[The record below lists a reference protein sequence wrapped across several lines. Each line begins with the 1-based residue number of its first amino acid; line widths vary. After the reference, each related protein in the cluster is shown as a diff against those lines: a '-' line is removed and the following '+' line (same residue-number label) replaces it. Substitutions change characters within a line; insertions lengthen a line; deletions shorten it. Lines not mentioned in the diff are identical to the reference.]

1 LVRWLLWLPVLADYS
16 QRLVMLNILAVDD
29 CYRRVLLLSSSSR
42 FTSRMR
48 SWPLE
53 GVRRC

>member
-1 LVRWLLWLPVLADYS
+1 LVRWLLRLRPCGYS
-16 QRLVMLNILAVDD
+16 QRSVMLNVLAVDD

>member
-29 CYRRVLLLSSSSR
+29 CYRRVLLLLSSSR